1 MDPLITKTIQGVLEN
16 TIFNKIIA
24 LNLNIPSPI
33 LRAIVSRVAE
43 QTAPAVVQE
52 VTKNANFQLNTIPN
66 NRIGSVNPVNI
77 VTGNQGPADL
87 TNNLTNI
94 IQNQMSAQVT
104 DKIVTSIQNQLRL
117 VLPADKLNIINFN
130 NLAATLVQSV
140 TPTVNQTINTALGG
154 FASAIFGRGSN
165 PLSSL
170 TSVNKLFGS
179 LPAADAQIQVDKQ
192 FDGYIASKALTE
204 AQNYDINETE
214 NKEKLEVLNKGF
226 TDPNAKYPTKE
237 YAGSSDTNKLA
248 QGDSRGTIVQ
258 DKNDTRMKGAKLPGG
273 DAWDQPES
281 AFRGAYPYNK
291 VTQTESGHVIE
302 IDDTPGSE
310 RLHVYHKSGT
320 FIEIDGNGSVIK
332 RAVGSSY
339 EIIDK
344 NGKIAIAGTADIS
357 INGACNIY
365 VGNDANIEV
374 EGDVNLKCYNDITA
388 QAGGTLNLSATEEVN
403 ITSGNINMQAF
414 NSMNLISNVALN
426 MHATVDI
433 NMLANAN
440 IFVSTVDFYQ
450 NASSIFNQAGN
461 VYIKTNEGGDGVFI
475 DSNSDINI
483 LAASIFN
490 QAGNV
495 YIKTNEGG
503 NGVFVESEKKINFKA
518 KEDINTQTLASINT
532 KAATDIKQQAGG
544 VISNKA
550 SGQFAADGSAVHLN
564 SGNSVDA
571 GTATASVNSTPAKAS
586 KPAAL
591 AGISNIGVL
600 EGRKDIFNNSKDDPQ
615 ALSLADNRSLLLEE
629 ETASQADVDSQKSLL
644 ISEGFATAAEIDAA
658 PVVIEKES
666 VASEQSTTVSPN
678 EDLKKATKLPGN
690 YNLSPNFTIEML
702 SSKAAVSRDEIVA
715 HSNYSYGD
723 IAFNLQAIALNVLE
737 PVKKLYPNMLVTSA
751 FRSPGNASN
760 AKTSQHPLGQ
770 GVDIQFKG
778 ATKAEYYE
786 IALKLARVLKYDQ
799 LILEYCNYAK
809 NPWIHVS
816 YSVKTNRSSVLTFFN
831 HKKYGDGLTQ
841 LA

>member
-16 TIFNKIIA
+16 TIFNKIIS

-33 LRAIVSRVAE
+33 LRAVVSRVAE

-52 VTKNANFQLNTIPN
+52 VIKNANFQLNTIPN
-66 NRIGSVNPVNI
+66 NIIGSVNPVNI
-77 VTGNQGPADL
+77 VTGNQGPVDL
-87 TNNLTNI
+87 TNNLNNI
-94 IQNQMSAQVT
+94 IQTQMSAQVT
-104 DKIVTSIQNQLRL
+104 DKIVTSIQTQLRL
-117 VLPADKLNIINFN
+117 VLPADKLGIINFS

-170 TSVNKLFGS
+170 TGVDRLFSS

-192 FDGYIASKALTE
+192 FDDHLASKALTE

-214 NKEKLEVLNKGF
+214 NKEKLEVLSKGF

-248 QGDSRGTIVQ
+248 QGDPRGTIVQ
-258 DKNDTRMKGAKLPGG
+258 EKNDARMKGAKLPGG

-310 RLHVYHKSGT
+310 RLHIYHKSGT

-339 EIIDK
+339 EIIDR
-344 NGKIAIAGTADIS
+344 NGKIAIAGRADIS
-357 INGACNIY
+357 INGACNIF

-374 EGDVNLKCYNDITA
+374 EGDVNLKCFNDITA
-388 QAGGTLNLSATEEVN
+388 QAGGTLNLSAKEEVN

-414 NSMNLISNVALN
+414 NLMNLNSNVALN
-426 MHATVDI
+426 LHATVDI

-440 IFVSTVDFYQ
+440 IFVDTVDLYQ
-450 NASSIFNQAGN
+450 NATSNYNQADSIYLKTNEDGVGIFIDSSSDVNIKATGALKNQAG
-461 VYIKTNEGGDGVFI
+461 E
-475 DSNSDINI
+475 DI
-483 LAASIFN
+483 SN
-490 QAGNV
+490 QAGGDFN
-495 YIKTNEGG
+495 
-503 NGVFVESEKKINFKA
+503 
-518 KEDINTQTLASINT
+518 
-532 KAATDIKQQAGG
+532 
-544 VISNKA
+544 
-550 SGQFAADGSAVHLN
+550 ADGGSVYLN
-564 SGNSVDA
+564 SGYSVDA
-571 GTATASVNSTPAKAS
+571 ETAENS
-586 KPAAL
+586 KPATI

-600 EGRKDIFNNSKDDPQ
+600 EGRKDISDNSKDDPQ
-615 ALSLADNRSLLLEE
+615 ALSLADNKSLLLEE
-629 ETASQADVDSQKSLL
+629 ETASQEDVDGQKSLL
-644 ISEGFATAAEIDAA
+644 ISEGFATAAEIDAK
-658 PVVIEKES
+658 PVAIDSES
-666 VASEQSTTVSPN
+666 VASEQGATVSPN
-678 EDLKKATKLPGN
+678 EELKKATKLPGN

-715 HSNYSYGD
+715 HGNYTYGD

-737 PVKKLYPNMLVTSA
+737 PVKKLYPNMFVTSA
-751 FRSPGNASN
+751 FRNPGNASN

-778 ATKAEYYE
+778 ATKTEYYE

-799 LILEYCNYAK
+799 LILEYCNYTN

-816 YSVKTNRSSVLTFFN
+816 YSVKTNRSTVLTFFN

>member
-1 MDPLITKTIQGVLEN
+1 MDPLITKTIQSVLEN

-33 LRAIVSRVAE
+33 LRAVVSRVAE
-43 QTAPAVVQE
+43 QTASSVVLD
-52 VTKNANFQLNTIPN
+52 VTKNANFQLNNIPN
-66 NRIGSVNPVNI
+66 NIIGSVNPVDI
-77 VTGNQGPADL
+77 VTSNQGPTEL
-87 TNNLTNI
+87 TNNLENI
-94 IQNQMSAQVT
+94 IQTQLSAQVT
-104 DKIVTSIQNQLRL
+104 DKIVTSIQSQLRL
-117 VLPADKLNIINFN
+117 ALPADRLGIINFN
-130 NLAATLVQSV
+130 NLAATLVQSF

-154 FASAIFGRGSN
+154 FAAAVFGRGNN
-165 PLSSL
+165 PISSL
-170 TSVNKLFGS
+170 TNIDRLFGS
-179 LPAADAQIQVDKQ
+179 LPSGDAQIQVDKQ
-192 FDGYIASKALTE
+192 FDSHLAGKALQE
-204 AQNYDINETE
+204 SQNYDINETD
-214 NKEKLEVLNKGF
+214 NKEKLAVLTSGF
-226 TDPNAKYPTKE
+226 NDPNAKYPTKE

-248 QGDSRGTIVQ
+248 QGDPRGTIVQ
-258 DKNDTRMKGAKLPGG
+258 DKNNARMKGAKLPGG

-310 RLHVYHKSGT
+310 RLHIYHKSGT
-320 FIEIDGNGSVIK
+320 FVEIDGNGSIIK

-344 NGKIAIAGTADIS
+344 NGKIAIAGKADIS

-403 ITSGNINMQAF
+403 ITSGNINMQAY
-414 NSMNLISNVALN
+414 NLMNLNSNVALN

-440 IFVSTVDFYQ
+440 IFVDTVNLYQ
-450 NASSIFNQAGN
+450 NATSNYNQADSIYLKTNEEGAGIIIDSYTDININATGALKNQAG
-461 VYIKTNEGGDGVFI
+461 E
-475 DSNSDINI
+475 DI
-483 LAASIFN
+483 SN
-490 QAGNV
+490 QAGGDFN
-495 YIKTNEGG
+495 
-503 NGVFVESEKKINFKA
+503 
-518 KEDINTQTLASINT
+518 
-532 KAATDIKQQAGG
+532 
-544 VISNKA
+544 
-550 SGQFAADGSAVHLN
+550 ADGGSVYLN
-564 SGNSVDA
+564 SGYSVDA
-571 GTATASVNSTPAKAS
+571 EIAESS
-586 KPAAL
+586 KPATI

-600 EGRKDIFNNSKDDPQ
+600 EGRKDISDNSKEDPQ

-629 ETASQADVDSQKSLL
+629 ETASQEDIDGQKSLL
-644 ISEGFATAAEIDAA
+644 ISEGFATAADIAA
-658 PVVIEKES
+658 TPVAVDTES
-666 VASEQSTTVSPN
+666 VASEQTATVSPD
-678 EDLKKATKLPGN
+678 EELKKASRLPGN
-690 YNLSPNFTIEML
+690 YNLSPNFTVEML

-715 HSNYSYGD
+715 HGSYTYGD
-723 IAFNLQAIALNVLE
+723 IAYNLQAIALNVLE
-737 PVKKLYPNMLVTSA
+737 PVKKLYPNMIVTSA
-751 FRSPGNASN
+751 FRNPGNASN

-770 GVDIQFKG
+770 GVDIQFRG

-816 YSVKTNRSSVLTFFN
+816 FSVKTNRSSVLTFFN

>member
-16 TIFNKIIA
+16 TIFNKIIS
-24 LNLNIPSPI
+24 LNLNIPSPV

-52 VTKNANFQLNTIPN
+52 VTKNANFQLNNIPN
-66 NRIGSVNPVNI
+66 NIIGSVNPVNI
-77 VTGNQGPADL
+77 VTGNQGPDEL
-87 TNNLTNI
+87 TNNLNNI
-94 IQNQMSAQVT
+94 IQTQMSAQVT
-104 DKIVTSIQNQLRL
+104 DKIVTSIQSQLRL
-117 VLPADKLNIINFN
+117 VLPASRLGIINFD
-130 NLAATLVQSV
+130 NLAATLVQSF

-154 FASAIFGRGSN
+154 FASAIFGRGTN

-170 TSVNKLFGS
+170 TGVDKLFNS

-192 FDGYIASKALTE
+192 FDNHLAAKALTE

-248 QGDSRGTIVQ
+248 QGDPRGTIVQ
-258 DKNDTRMKGAKLPGG
+258 EKNSTRMKGAKLPGG

-344 NGKIAIAGTADIS
+344 NGKIAIAGRADIS
-357 INGACNIY
+357 INGACNIF

-374 EGDVNLKCYNDITA
+374 EGDVNLKCHNDITA

-414 NSMNLISNVALN
+414 NLMNLNSNVALN
-426 MHATVDI
+426 LHATVDI

-440 IFVSTVDFYQ
+440 IFVDTVELYQ
-450 NASSIFNQAGN
+450 NATNSYNQADNIYLKTNEDGSGIFIDSSTDININATGALKNQAG
-461 VYIKTNEGGDGVFI
+461 E
-475 DSNSDINI
+475 DI
-483 LAASIFN
+483 SN
-490 QAGNV
+490 QAG
-495 YIKTNEGG
+495 G
-503 NGVFVESEKKINFKA
+503 
-518 KEDINTQTLASINT
+518 DIN
-532 KAATDIKQQAGG
+532 
-544 VISNKA
+544 
-550 SGQFAADGSAVHLN
+550 ADGGSVYLN
-564 SGNSVDA
+564 SGYSVDA
-571 GTATASVNSTPAKAS
+571 ETAESS
-586 KPAAL
+586 KPATI
-591 AGISNIGVL
+591 AGISNIGIL
-600 EGRKDIFNNSKDDPQ
+600 QGRKDITDNSKDDPQ

-644 ISEGFATAAEIDAA
+644 ISEGFATAAEIDAT
-658 PVVIEKES
+658 PVAVDKES
-666 VASEQSTTVSPN
+666 VASEQTATVSPS
-678 EDLKKATKLPGN
+678 EDLKKATMLPGN

-715 HSNYSYGD
+715 HGNYTYGD

-737 PVKKLYPNMLVTSA
+737 PVKKLYPTMIVTSA
-751 FRSPGNASN
+751 FRNPGNASN

-770 GVDIQFKG
+770 GVDIQFRG

-816 YSVKTNRSSVLTFFN
+816 YSVKTNRSTVLTFFN